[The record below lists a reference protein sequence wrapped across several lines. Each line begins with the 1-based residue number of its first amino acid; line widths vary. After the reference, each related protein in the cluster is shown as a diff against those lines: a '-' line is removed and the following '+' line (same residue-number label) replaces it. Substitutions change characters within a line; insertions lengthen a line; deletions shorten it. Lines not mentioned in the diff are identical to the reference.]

1 MNFKKLHSD
10 RVANVNLSKYMVVW
24 DGPCRS
30 KFQKEVKQWLKPYWR
45 GHLCVEELRIP
56 GSRMTCDLVN
66 ITKKVIVETSG
77 DQHLDFNPHFHLKNR
92 ANWLGQIKR
101 DGKKKEWAAE
111 NGFLLVEIFPDDMP
125 LRLEFFQEKYGIDIR

>member
-1 MNFKKLHSD
+1 MNFSKLNSAKT
-10 RVANVNLSKYMVVW
+10 ANVNLSKYMVAW

-30 KFQKEVKQWLKPYWR
+30 KFQKIVKRWLHPYWK

-66 ITKKVIVETSG
+66 VTKKIVVETSG
-77 DQHLDFNPHFHLKNR
+77 EQHLDFNPYFHLKNR

-101 DGKKKEWAAE
+101 DLRKKEWAAA
-111 NGFLLVEIFPDDMP
+111 NGFLLVEVFPDDMP
-125 LRLEFFQEKYGIDIR
+125 ITLEFFEEKYGIDIR